1 MNIIQKESG
10 NDILENIKIE
20 SKNIMVIIF
29 LCILFNLEQIDS
41 IFKSQNMFINDTGG
55 LNIQAVFF
63 KAILIGIIFYIVKTY
78 LL

>member
-1 MNIIQKESG
+1 MVYYLH
-10 NDILENIKIE
+10 DMIE
-20 SKNIMVIIF
+20 D
-29 LCILFNLEQIDS
+29 LFNLEQIDS
-41 IFKSQNMFINDTGG
+41 IFKSQSMFANDTGG